1 MHFVSNSQE
10 KIWRTVLPVILWLV
24 LLPMG
29 TANAS
34 ENPSGTHVT
43 LKPSAVVTENRVR
56 LGHVAEIKGSDA
68 DLISKLESFT
78 LAPAPPL
85 GQSSFLSMET
95 IRQLLLHRACSQ
107 RILLGGASSV
117 NVSRACK
124 VISAQKLEQIGR
136 EYIEEH
142 MPWRQ
147 GQTKIINVRVDDV
160 IIQQT
165 DVTFKVNAQPNED
178 FLGDVSLL
186 ITIIGKNRTLKQAW
200 WHGEVVVPTDIVVA
214 QRFLR
219 RGETIT
225 ESDVITKSVALD
237 DQSGAAAVS
246 FASVVGK
253 KVRKEIRP
261 GQAIRAEYL
270 HESPVI
276 KRGDVVMV
284 VAESKLLRVTTQGR
298 AKEDGRPG
306 DSIRVMNLASKKEIT
321 GLVEGPALIKVAY

>member
-1 MHFVSNSQE
+1 
-10 KIWRTVLPVILWLV
+10 
-24 LLPMG
+24 
-29 TANAS
+29 
-34 ENPSGTHVT
+34 
-43 LKPSAVVTENRVR
+43 
-56 LGHVAEIKGSDA
+56 
-68 DLISKLESFT
+68 
-78 LAPAPPL
+78 
-85 GQSSFLSMET
+85 
-95 IRQLLLHRACSQ
+95 
-107 RILLGGASSV
+107 
-117 NVSRACK
+117 
-124 VISAQKLEQIGR
+124 LEQIGR

-270 HESPVI
+270 HETPVI